1 MIKDTI
7 KSFKNGEIVL
17 IFDNENREKETDM
30 IIAAEHVTPEH
41 IKIMRNDAGGLI
53 CTPISSEISDKLRI
67 PFMTDIMKEA
77 TRKYPVLNELSSNDI
92 TYDKKS
98 AFSIT
103 LNHRK
108 TFTGITDNDRAY
120 TIRELAHQCKKGII
134 ITLEIFLE
142 HQDML
147 LYSEQLRNT
156 YLTDK
161 AIQR

>member
-1 MIKDTI
+1 MI
-7 KSFKNGEIVL
+7 V
-17 IFDNENREKETDM
+17 
-30 IIAAEHVTPEH
+30 
-41 IKIMRNDAGGLI
+41 GGPI

-120 TIRELAHQCKKGII
+120 TIRELAHQCKTYQNNLGNFFRAPGHVTILRAAKG
-134 ITLEIFLE
+134 
-142 HQDML
+142 HL
-147 LYSEQLRNT
+147 LNRQGHTEMSIALAEMSGVTQIAVCCEMMDDNSGGSMT
-156 YLTDK
+156 TD
-161 AIQR
+161 